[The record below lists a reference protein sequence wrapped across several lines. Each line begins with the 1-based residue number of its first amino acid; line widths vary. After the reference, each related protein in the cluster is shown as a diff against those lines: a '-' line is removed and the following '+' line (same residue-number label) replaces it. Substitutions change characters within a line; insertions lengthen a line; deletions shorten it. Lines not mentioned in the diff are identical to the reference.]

1 MVNEENPQHWTLNQ
15 CAEKLKE
22 SEKGDE
28 ITDLIFDLRG
38 IVFFKLKE
46 MGKFAEDVEG
56 PDAQVV
62 IDMIIG
68 RIMGAL

>member
-1 MVNEENPQHWTLNQ
+1 MINENPQHWTLDQ
-15 CAEKLKE
+15 CAEKLRE
-22 SEKGDE
+22 SEKSEE
-28 ITDLIFDLRG
+28 ITEMIFDLRG
-38 IVFFKLKE
+38 TVFFKLKE

>member
-1 MVNEENPQHWTLNQ
+1 MSIENPQHWTLTQ
-15 CAEKLKE
+15 CAEKLME
-22 SEKGDE
+22 SEKSDE
-28 ITDLIFDLRG
+28 INDLIFDLRG
-38 IVFFKLKE
+38 TVFFKLKE
-46 MGKFAEDVEG
+46 LGKFAEDVEG

>member
-1 MVNEENPQHWTLNQ
+1 MSIENPQHWTLDQ
-15 CAEKLKE
+15 CAKKLME
-22 SEKGDE
+22 SEKSEE
-28 ITDLIFDLRG
+28 ISEMIFDLRG
-38 IVFFKLKE
+38 TVFFKLKE
-46 MGKFAEDVEG
+46 LGKFAEDVEG